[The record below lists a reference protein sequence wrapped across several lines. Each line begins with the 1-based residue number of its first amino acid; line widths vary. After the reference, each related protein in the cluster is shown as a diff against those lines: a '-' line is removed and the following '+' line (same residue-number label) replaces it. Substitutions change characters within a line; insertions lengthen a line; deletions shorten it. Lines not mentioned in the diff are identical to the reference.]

1 MSAPLLEVAG
11 AGKRF
16 ERGILGREATTAL
29 DDVSLTVPDAPPQII
44 AIAGES
50 GSGKTTLARLLLG
63 IERPTTG
70 AVRYRGRDMRALSR
84 EARRRLRCEV
94 QPIFQDPFEAYNP
107 FYRVEHVMRMPALR
121 LGLARTR
128 ADAAT
133 MIADAVEQVGLRP
146 DEILRRYPHELS
158 GGQRQRLMMARAL
171 LVRPRVIVADEPV
184 SMVDASLRATMLE
197 GLRELHRSHG
207 ISIVY
212 VTHDLTTAF
221 QIADTIVILFGGR
234 VVESGRAE
242 ATISAPRHPYTRLLI
257 ESIPRVD
264 LDRRWADT
272 RLAQQPRSEPPAPEG
287 CNFAG
292 RCTLAVPLCR
302 RAPPPLVALDDGRSV
317 RCFLATGAAAAALA
331 PPAHRSP
338 GV

>member
-1 MSAPLLEVAG
+1 MNIPLLEIVG

-16 ERGILGREATTAL
+16 KRGILGRDATTAL
-29 DDVSLTVPDAPPQII
+29 DDVSLSVPEAPPQII

-63 IERPTTG
+63 IERPTMG
-70 AVRYRGRDMRALSR
+70 VVRYRGQDMRALSR
-84 EARRRLRCEV
+84 ETRRRLRRDV

-107 FYRVEHVMRMPALR
+107 FYRVGHVMMMPALR

-128 ADAAT
+128 VDAAA
-133 MIADAVEQVGLRP
+133 MIAGAVEQVGLRP
-146 DEILRRYPHELS
+146 GEILGRYPHELS

-221 QIADTIVILFGGR
+221 QIADKIVILFGGR
-234 VVESGRAE
+234 VVETGGAE
-242 ATISAPRHPYTRLLI
+242 ATVSTPRHPYTRLLI
-257 ESIPRVD
+257 DSIPRVE

-272 RLAQQPRSEPPAPEG
+272 PLAQQPRGEPPAPGG
-287 CNFAG
+287 CNFAA
-292 RCTLAVPLCR
+292 RCTAVMPRCGR
-302 RAPPPLVALDDGRSV
+302 EPPPLVTLAEGRFV
-317 RCFLATGAAAAALA
+317 RCFLAGDAARL
-331 PPAHRSP
+331 PARESC
-338 GV
+338 GVR